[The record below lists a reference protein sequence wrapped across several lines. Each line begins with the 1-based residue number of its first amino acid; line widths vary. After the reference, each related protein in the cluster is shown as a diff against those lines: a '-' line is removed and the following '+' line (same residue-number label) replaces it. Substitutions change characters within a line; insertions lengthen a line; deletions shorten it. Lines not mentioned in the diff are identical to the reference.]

1 MNKNATPIILL
12 ILAIG
17 IYFTFTNGRLE
28 ELKAIKLVNVGY
40 EEALANSEKL
50 IKVRD
55 TVRDNYNKIDPK
67 DRTKL
72 EKMVPDNVDNVRL
85 IIDANGIAAKRGLS
99 IKNVKTSA
107 TNLLSDENTE
117 RFQTFN
123 SNPTLDTVTL
133 SFGVSTNYQTFI
145 NLLKDIEASLRIMDI
160 TKITLQAGEGQNYDY
175 GVEIKTYWLKQ

>member
-17 IYFTFTNGRLE
+17 IYFTFTTGRLE
-28 ELKAIKLVNVGY
+28 ELKSIKLVNAGY
-40 EEALANSEKL
+40 EEALINSEKL

-55 TVRDNYNKIDPK
+55 TVRDNYNKIDPI

-72 EKMVPDNVDNVRL
+72 DKMVPDNVDNVRL
-85 IIDANGIAAKRGLS
+85 IIDANGIAARRGLS

-107 TNLLSDENTE
+107 TNILSGETPE
-117 RFQTFN
+117 RVEGFN

-133 SFGVSTNYQTFI
+133 SFSVTTSYQNFI
-145 NLLKDIEASLRIMDI
+145 NLLRDIEASLRIMDV
-160 TKITLQAGEGQNYDY
+160 TKITLQTGEGQNYDY